1 MSAIENGTKKGAMPS
16 VHRLHIR
23 LHSCLQA
30 ILDLE
35 PELKTLQAAE
45 PLLTEFSVLKEIYN
59 RLDTLSL
66 REEDV
71 RRIEMATSNF
81 FEEIKGSIR
90 QEAAMQSEQRFL
102 Q

>member
-1 MSAIENGTKKGAMPS
+1 MPS
-16 VHRLHIR
+16 VHRLHMR

-30 ILDLE
+30 ILNLE

-45 PLLTEFSVLKEIYN
+45 PLLVEFSILKEIYN

-66 REEDV
+66 QEEDV
-71 RRIEMATSNF
+71 RRIEEATSNF
-81 FEEIKGSIR
+81 FEEIKGSIS
-90 QEAAMQSEQRFL
+90 QEPVIQSEQRFL